1 MKAAGGFFFGRG
13 RGGRMIVRRRLA
25 GALLTGLAVPLLAAA
40 PHPSE
45 PRAPRGAVPWM
56 PSARVFARAESA
68 LRDQASPA
76 PAATD
81 EPQAPPPLA
90 TGPSAEVT
98 ARARAVFEA
107 NRAGKIDRTQYTA
120 DMNGRITDAAL
131 AQASLELRGLGEV
144 KSFTQVRKITYGA
157 ITLYVFRIELAKLP
171 VIEQV
176 VGWNEAGQV
185 RYLSFGAVPQ

>member
-1 MKAAGGFFFGRG
+1 MN
-13 RGGRMIVRRRLA
+13 VRRLLA

-40 PHPSE
+40 PHAGQ
-45 PRAPRGAVPWM
+45 PRAPHDVLPFL
-56 PSARVFARAESA
+56 PVARVFARAEPA
-68 LRDQASPA
+68 ARDQASPA

-90 TGPSAEVT
+90 TGPSPEIT

-120 DMNGRITDAAL
+120 EMNGLITDAAL
-131 AQASLELRGLGEV
+131 AHASLELRSLGEV
-144 KSFTQVRKITYGA
+144 KSFIQVRKITHA
-157 ITLYVFRIELAKLP
+157 AVTLYVFRIELAKAA

>member
-1 MKAAGGFFFGRG
+1 
-13 RGGRMIVRRRLA
+13 MIVRRLLG
-25 GALLTGLAVPLLAAA
+25 GALLSGLAVPLLAAA
-40 PHPSE
+40 PHPSA
-45 PRAPRGAVPWM
+45 PRAHDVLPFLPG
-56 PSARVFARAESA
+56 ARVFARAEPA
-68 LRDQASPA
+68 ARDQASPA

-90 TGPSAEVT
+90 TGPTPEIT

-120 DMNGRITDAAL
+120 DMNGRITDAEL
-131 AQASLELRGLGEV
+131 ARASVELRSLGEV
-144 KSFTQVRKITYGA
+144 KSFTQVRKITQGP
-157 ITLYVFRIELAKLP
+157 ITLYVFRIELAKAP

-185 RYLSFGAVPQ
+185 RFLQFGAVPQ